1 MLNYLEEMTIVS
13 NLLKKISNRLNKI
26 EIRLEFQRLQWSNLL
41 KLKK

>member
-26 EIRLEFQRLQWSNLL
+26 EIRLEFQLLQWSNLL